1 MTETDKLF
9 FELIRVA
16 IGNQVCLS
24 RTPKVK
30 EWQELYAMAKKQSL
44 VGICFAG
51 VQKLQ
56 AQRQAPNSWGDERGE
71 MLYLQW
77 MGMAAKI
84 QQRNEVVNRRCEEVQ
99 RLINSEGLK
108 CCIIKG
114 QCAGRYYGEL
124 SALRLAGDIDVWI
137 EGGRKKVLEY
147 VQKVAPTCEV
157 IMQHAHLNVFDDV
170 EVEAHFSP
178 SELQSPIHNR
188 RLQKWFKTQEQKE
201 TCLVADGFSGPSAE
215 FDAIFMLSHIYKHLM
230 AEGIGMRQVMDY
242 YFLLKHAAFD
252 VEKKVELMKLID
264 YFGMK
269 RLADAMMWI
278 LKDVFGL
285 DERFLLCPVDKLE
298 GGLILDEIMASGNF
312 GHMDG
317 RRGKMNGMM
326 GRLIEPRLLTWKLAK
341 SHPLEYMFTPINRI
355 IQRIWMMINGYKAK
369 E

>member
-1 MTETDKLF
+1 MTDINNLF
-9 FELIRVA
+9 FELTRVA

-24 RTPKVK
+24 RTQKVK
-30 EWQELYAMAKKQSL
+30 EWQELYTMAKKQSL

-51 VQKLQ
+51 VQRLQ
-56 AQRQAPNSWGDERGE
+56 AQRQAPNSWGDDRGE

-84 QQRNEVVNRRCEEVQ
+84 QQRNEVVNVRCEELQ
-99 RLINSEGLK
+99 KRLSTDGLK
-108 CCIIKG
+108 SCIIKG
-114 QCAGRYYGEL
+114 QCAGRYYGDL

-147 VQKVAPTCEV
+147 VQKVAPTREV

-188 RLQKWFKTQEQKE
+188 RLQKWFKVQEQKE
-201 TCLVADGFSGPSAE
+201 TCLVADGYCGPSTG
-215 FDAIFMLSHIYKHLM
+215 FNAIFMPSHIYKHLM

-242 YFLLKHAAFD
+242 YFMLKHAEFD
-252 VEKKVELMKLID
+252 AVNKVELMELID

-269 RLADAMMWI
+269 RFAGAMMWI

-285 DERFLLCPVDKLE
+285 DERFLLCPVDKHE

-317 RRGKMNGMM
+317 RRGKMNGMV

-355 IQRIWMMINGYKAK
+355 IQRFWMMINSYKAN